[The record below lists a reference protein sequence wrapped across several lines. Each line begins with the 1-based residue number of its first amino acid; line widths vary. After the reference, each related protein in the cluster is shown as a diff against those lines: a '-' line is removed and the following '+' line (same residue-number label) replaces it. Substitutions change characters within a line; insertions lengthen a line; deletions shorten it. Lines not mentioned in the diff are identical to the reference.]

1 MSAAEDLLYYD
12 DIMKGGATQH
22 DMGRH
27 RVTKGDIILQ
37 PPRAREV
44 LAIVKR
50 FLVFFLYYFSHAI
63 L

>member
-27 RVTKGDIILQ
+27 RVTWDDNDSKSSRTSI
-37 PPRAREV
+37 EKSKVV
-44 LAIVKR
+44 L
-50 FLVFFLYYFSHAI
+50 
-63 L
+63 